1 MAFRI
6 LYPALL
12 SAVLLPVATGPAV
25 ADDAAPVWS
34 LHGQAVFVD
43 QYHPAFRSPYRGPNS
58 LDPGSQGRET
68 LSATLYAGAKPWD
81 GGEVW
86 ANPEIDQGFGLSN
99 TLGLAGFSSGEGY
112 KVGSATPYVRLQRL
126 FFRQTFDL
134 GGESEM
140 VADGANQMGGTR
152 TADRLVLTGGKISV
166 ADIFD
171 TNTYAH
177 DPARDFLNWAVIDA
191 GAYDYAA
198 DAWGYS
204 YGAAAEWSQDWW
216 TLRAGVFALSRVP
229 NATALQTDFRQFELV
244 AEVEARQDWWGRAG
258 KIKLLGFINRGDMGS
273 YRDAVRQ
280 GLAVGQTPDTALV
293 RRYATLPG
301 GSINLEQE
309 VSRTLGLFA
318 RASFND
324 GSKEAYEFTEINR
337 SLSVGLS
344 LSGAAWGLPDDS
356 VGVAGV
362 VNALSS
368 SARAYFTAGGIGILI
383 GDGRLPDYTTEK
395 IVETYYSAQ
404 IAQSLAV
411 TADYQFIANPAYAGG
426 RGPVSILGARL
437 AAQF

>member
-1 MAFRI
+1 MACD
-6 LYPALL
+6 ALL
-12 SAVLLPVATGPAV
+12 LSGLLAACPAN
-25 ADDAAPVWS
+25 AFAGDGIA

-68 LSATLYAGAKPWD
+68 FSATLYAGARLWD

-112 KVGSATPYVRLQRL
+112 KVGSSTPYLRLQRL

-134 GGESEM
+134 GGKSET
-140 VADGANQMGGTR
+140 VQDGANQMGGTR
-152 TADRLVLTGGKISV
+152 TADSLVLTAGKISV
-166 ADIFD
+166 TDIFD
-171 TNTYAH
+171 TNPYAH

-216 TLRAGVFALSRVP
+216 TLRAGAFALSRVP
-229 NATALQTDFRQFELV
+229 NTTELQTDFRQFELV
-244 AEVEARQDWWGRAG
+244 AEAEARHQWRGRPG
-258 KIKLLGFINRGDMGS
+258 SIKLLGFINRGDMGG
-273 YRDAVRQ
+273 YHDAVHLW
-280 GLAVGQTPDTALV
+280 LAGGMAPDTALV
-293 RRYATLPG
+293 RRYASLPG
-301 GSINLEQE
+301 GSINLEQQ
-309 VSRTLGLFA
+309 VSGMLGVFA

-324 GSKEAYEFTEINR
+324 GSKEAFEFTEINR
-337 SLSVGLS
+337 SFSAGLS
-344 LSGAAWGLPDDS
+344 LSGAAWGRPGDS
-356 VGVAGV
+356 AGVAGV

-368 SARAYFTAGGIGILI
+368 SARAYFAAGGLGILI
-383 GDGRLPDYTTEK
+383 GDGQLPSYGTED
-395 IVETYYSAQ
+395 ILETYYSAWITQ
-404 IAQSLAV
+404 WLAA
-411 TADYQFIANPAYAGG
+411 TADYQFVANPAYAGS

-437 AAQF
+437 TAQF